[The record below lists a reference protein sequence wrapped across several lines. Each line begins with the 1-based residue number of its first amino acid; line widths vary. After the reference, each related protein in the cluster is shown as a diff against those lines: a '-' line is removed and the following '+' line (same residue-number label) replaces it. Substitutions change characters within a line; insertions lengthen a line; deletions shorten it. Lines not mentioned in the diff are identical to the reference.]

1 MITVGLDE
9 VGRGCWAGP
18 LVAGAVI
25 LRAPITGLRD
35 SKKLSKLQREKL
47 SKQIYEEALA
57 VGLGWVEPTE
67 IDEIGLTKAVG
78 LAMERALA
86 QITANFDEIVIDG
99 NYDFLKD
106 VRGRT
111 SHKVKT
117 VVKAD
122 DSVPCVSAASIV
134 AKVARDNY
142 MSEIADQY
150 PGYAFEKHVGYGTAA
165 HIAAL
170 KLLGVSNIHRLSYKP
185 IRRFLEAI

>member
-25 LRAPITGLRD
+25 LHQPIEGLKD
-35 SKKLSKLQREKL
+35 SKKLTKHQREKL